1 MKKLLIRGMMLAL
14 GLILTTSQTL
24 WAANKKTTVAQ
35 VTSSVT
41 LTDDVDYI
49 ISSAT
54 PFGDNGVV
62 DISNTEHAVLILAAV
77 KPSAAINLLSKHVQV
92 AGQRAVY
99 NTNCQVK
106 IYNRGCI
113 IMPYGSAFK
122 PLTVYSEK
130 NFGGESCND
139 FGLEHSGGYMN
150 TLTDAKL
157 NNRIRSF
164 KLKRGYMVTFSLKS
178 GGRGYSR
185 CFIAADQDLEMAEMP
200 AVLDRSIS
208 SYRVFKWWD
217 TNKVGLADASDAK
230 TICDALNVT
239 STYEWWRGKD
249 ENLMPDVECVPH
261 HYKENYPVASA
272 CGSSTTSAHMKTT
285 NEPRNPAD
293 EPKNNPESLELILS
307 NWESLMR
314 TGMRLCSPSSWD
326 GSDYV
331 GNAGGFLRE
340 FFDSIDARGW
350 RCDIVDLHCYWAEG
364 TFNSMQNWTNAVHRP
379 IWVSEWVWGASWNNN
394 GIFGVAQDDYR
405 NNPTTDQLN
414 RNRDMVKSICNTMNG
429 YDFVERYY
437 YWNGEANC
445 SKLYY
450 DGKLTPAGEIY
461 SKMESGLGYNGKYDY
476 APKVVKQRDPA
487 NFTLEY
493 DNKSK
498 VATLKWH
505 DYNGEMN
512 GGIYIERRTS
522 TTTLWEVIADVPM
535 QEDAADYTYEDT
547 NARIGYQYRVL
558 VVDGNSIERRT
569 KALTA
574 AAKEVLAGDAIE
586 INGATRYL
594 GGNLFL
600 NGNFMMGL
608 NGWTNGEGK
617 ALAAPYF
624 QVVAKG
630 GYAGRPYLQCYGEG
644 DVLSEQSIYQV
655 VDLKPNTDY
664 YFAGALCNNAKISY
678 VYGSNDGTTIG
689 DNLTFV
695 YNSSDTWQMQS
706 KTFNSGEYTKA
717 ILSCRQLGAK
727 SQFGNFNICPLFE
740 NQADAV
746 IDGIA
751 NLRQVAELF
760 QSYNTSYPVINT
772 DLAQKLGAV
781 TVNDVE
787 ALATLQ
793 TLIDNAY
800 TAYDYLKTYAEKKV
814 LWQKYVDL
822 KMPGYE
828 TLQEK
833 LTQFD
838 NANTIASIIEYFPLL
853 VDAVEEYM
861 PLTTIKDIIASSDF
875 SSTTGWTTKCGTYTA
890 GDQRSNKK
898 NDITFWNAWWSGIDA
913 SEGTTK
919 SMAIKQEVDGLSHGL
934 YSLECKASTEHF
946 CLSDQHGYITDGE
959 QVENTPV
966 LTADY
971 FDLPT
976 VEDVDRWQTL
986 LTAPIYIPD
995 DSKLTIG
1002 FIGTKEGAVND
1013 AWHAVGDTKAVSDKR
1028 EGWWG
1033 ATDFVFKFHPQYRI
1047 TVEPNQWN
1055 VTCLPYAVKA
1065 TDDVKFYMIG
1075 GITSDLKNIRLYEVT
1090 EMPAGHPLIYKSS
1103 KADVTFFEYG
1113 EKVDE
1118 PVFGQGNLWGYFKT
1132 SARVPKKH
1140 YYLENGVWKKAGE
1153 TSDTRPRMTSYTAVI
1168 LPFDDTIANYISKK
1182 DSWEGE
1188 TMPIE
1193 GLTEEEYALGISQA
1207 VVQPLFVEDGMY
1219 TIDGRRVNSTNVR
1232 QGIYL
1237 KVENGK
1243 VYKVIQKN

>member
-1 MKKLLIRGMMLAL
+1 MKKQLIRGMMLAL

-106 IYNRGCI
+106 LYNRGCI
-113 IMPYGSAFK
+113 IMPYDNSFK
-122 PLTVYSEK
+122 PLTVYSEP
-130 NFGGESCND
+130 NFEGESCND
-139 FGLEHSGGYMN
+139 FGLEHTGGYMN

-157 NNRIRSF
+157 NNKIRSF
-164 KLKRGYMVTFSLKS
+164 KLKRGYMVTFANGK

-185 CFIAADQDLEMAEMP
+185 CFIAADADLEVANMP

-208 SYRVFKWWD
+208 SYRVFKWYD
-217 TNKVGLADASDAK
+217 AGKKNLASAAGYAAALS
-230 TICDALNVT
+230 ALNVQ
-239 STYEWWRGKD
+239 STYDWGEGNSSLLPDYEW
-249 ENLMPDVECVPH
+249 VPNH
-261 HYKENYPVASA
+261 IYEDWPSSSA
-272 CGSSTTSAHMKTT
+272 IGSTTQSPHSKTN
-285 NEPRNPAD
+285 NEPFNSSDDHPQD
-293 EPKNNPESLELILS
+293 LKTILN
-307 NWESLMR
+307 NWENMMR
-314 TGMRLCSPSSWD
+314 TGMRLCSPASHD
-326 GSDYV
+326 GALGLHHD
-331 GNAGGFLRE
+331 FL
-340 FFDSIDARGW
+340 DSIDARGW
-350 RCDIVDLHCYWAEG
+350 RCDIIDLHCYWNEWN
-364 TFNSMQNWTNAVHRP
+364 FSNQIKSQWVDRHHRP
-379 IWVSEWVWGASWNNN
+379 VWISEWIWGSSWGNN
-394 GIFGVAQDDYR
+394 GIFEVAKTKDERD
-405 NNPTTDQLN
+405 NPSTAHLN
-414 RNRDMVKSICNTMNG
+414 KNKEIVENICNALNG
-429 YDFVERYY
+429 FDYIERYY
-437 YWNGEANC
+437 YWNSEANC

-450 DGKLTPAGEIY
+450 DNKLTPAGEMY
-461 SKMESGLGYNGKYDY
+461 AALDAGLGYNGKYDY

-706 KTFNSGEYTKA
+706 KTFSSGEYTKA

-727 SQFGNFNICPLFE
+727 SQFGNFIICPLFE

-781 TVNDVE
+781 TVNDAE

-1013 AWHAVGDTKAVSDKR
+1013 AWHAVGDTKSVSDKR

-1033 ATDFVFKFHPQYRI
+1033 ATDFVFKFHPQYRK

>member
-24 WAANKKTTVAQ
+24 WAANQKTTVAQ

-77 KPSAAINLLSKHVQV
+77 KPSAAINLLSKHVLV

-106 IYNRGCI
+106 LYNRGCI
-113 IMPYGSAFK
+113 IMPYGNSFK
-122 PLTVYSEK
+122 PLTVYSEP
-130 NFGGESCND
+130 NFEGESCND
-139 FGLEHSGGYMN
+139 FGLEHTGGYMN

-157 NNRIRSF
+157 NNKIRSF
-164 KLKRGYMVTFSLKS
+164 KLKRGYMVTFANGK

-185 CFIAADQDLEMAEMP
+185 CFIAADADLEVANMP

-208 SYRVFKWWD
+208 SYRVFKWYD
-217 TNKVGLADASDAK
+217 AGKKNLASAAGYAAALS
-230 TICDALNVT
+230 ALNVQ
-239 STYEWWRGKD
+239 STYDWGEGNSSLLPDYEW
-249 ENLMPDVECVPH
+249 VPNH
-261 HYKENYPVASA
+261 IYEDWPSSSA
-272 CGSSTTSAHMKTT
+272 IGSTTQSPHSKTN
-285 NEPRNPAD
+285 NEPFNSSDDHPQD
-293 EPKNNPESLELILS
+293 LKTILN
-307 NWESLMR
+307 NWENMMR
-314 TGMRLCSPSSWD
+314 TGMRLCSPASHD
-326 GSDYV
+326 GALGLHHD
-331 GNAGGFLRE
+331 FL
-340 FFDSIDARGW
+340 DSIDARGW
-350 RCDIVDLHCYWAEG
+350 RCDIIDLHCYWNEWN
-364 TFNSMQNWTNAVHRP
+364 FSNQIKSQWVDRHHRP
-379 IWVSEWVWGASWNNN
+379 VWISEWIWGSSWGNN
-394 GIFGVAQDDYR
+394 GIFEVAKTKDERD
-405 NNPTTDQLN
+405 NPSTAHLN
-414 RNRDMVKSICNTMNG
+414 KNKEIVENICNALNSFD
-429 YDFVERYY
+429 YIERYY
-437 YWNGEANC
+437 YWNSEANC

-450 DGKLTPAGEIY
+450 DNKLTPAGEMY
-461 SKMESGLGYNGKYDY
+461 AALDAGLGYNGKYDY

-535 QEDAADYTYEDT
+535 QEDAADYTFEDT

-727 SQFGNFNICPLFE
+727 SQFGNFIICPLFE

-746 IDGIA
+746 VNGIA

-760 QSYNTSYPVINT
+760 QNYNTSYPVINT
-772 DLAQKLGAV
+772 DLAQKFGAV
-781 TVNDVE
+781 TTDDAEV
-787 ALATLQ
+787 LATLQ
-793 TLIDNAY
+793 TLIENAY
-800 TAYDYLKTYAEKKV
+800 TAYDYLKAYAEKKV
-814 LWQKYVDL
+814 LWQKYVDF

-838 NANTIASIIEYFPLL
+838 NANTIAAIVESFPLL

-861 PLTTIKDIIASSDF
+861 PLTTIKDAIASSDF

-1033 ATDFVFKFHPQYRI
+1033 ATDFVFKFHPQYRT

-1193 GLTEEEYALGISQA
+1193 GLTEEEYALAISNATLSSPQM
-1207 VVQPLFVEDGMY
+1207 EDGLY
-1219 TIDGRRVNSTNVR
+1219 TIDGRKVSASNIAR
-1232 QGIYL
+1232 GIYL
-1237 KVENGK
+1237 KVENGR
-1243 VYKVIQKN
+1243 VYKIIKNSK

>member
-1 MKKLLIRGMMLAL
+1 MKKQLIRGMMLAL

-106 IYNRGCI
+106 LYNRGCI
-113 IMPYGSAFK
+113 IMPYDNSFK
-122 PLTVYSEK
+122 PLTVYSEP
-130 NFGGESCND
+130 NFEGESCND
-139 FGLEHSGGYMN
+139 FGLEHTGGYMN

-157 NNRIRSF
+157 NNKIRSF
-164 KLKRGYMVTFSLKS
+164 KLKRGYMVTFANGK

-185 CFIAADQDLEMAEMP
+185 CFIAADADLEVANMP

-208 SYRVFKWWD
+208 SYRVFKWYD
-217 TNKVGLADASDAK
+217 AGKKNLASAAGYAAALS
-230 TICDALNVT
+230 ALNVQ
-239 STYEWWRGKD
+239 STYDWGEGNSSLLPDYEW
-249 ENLMPDVECVPH
+249 VPNH
-261 HYKENYPVASA
+261 IYEDWPSSSA
-272 CGSSTTSAHMKTT
+272 IGSTTQSPHSKTN
-285 NEPRNPAD
+285 NEPFNSSDDHPQD
-293 EPKNNPESLELILS
+293 LKTILN
-307 NWESLMR
+307 NWENMMR
-314 TGMRLCSPSSWD
+314 TGMRLCSPASHD
-326 GSDYV
+326 GALGLHHD
-331 GNAGGFLRE
+331 FL
-340 FFDSIDARGW
+340 DSIDARGW
-350 RCDIVDLHCYWAEG
+350 RCDIIDLHCYWNEWN
-364 TFNSMQNWTNAVHRP
+364 FSNQIKSQWVDRHHRP
-379 IWVSEWVWGASWNNN
+379 VWISEWIWGSSWGNN
-394 GIFGVAQDDYR
+394 GIFEVAKTKDERD
-405 NNPTTDQLN
+405 NPSTAHLN
-414 RNRDMVKSICNTMNG
+414 KNKEIVENICNALNG
-429 YDFVERYY
+429 FDYIERYY
-437 YWNGEANC
+437 YWNSEANC

-450 DGKLTPAGEIY
+450 DNKLTPAGEMY
-461 SKMESGLGYNGKYDY
+461 AALDAGLGYNGKYDY

-706 KTFNSGEYTKA
+706 KTFNSGEYVKA

-727 SQFGNFNICPLFE
+727 SQFGNFIICPLFE

-760 QSYNTSYPVINT
+760 QNYNTSYPVINS
-772 DLAQKLGAV
+772 DLAQKFSAV
-781 TVNDVE
+781 TTDDAE

-793 TLIDNAY
+793 TSIENAF
-800 TAYDYLKTYAEKKV
+800 TAYDYLKVYAEKKV
-814 LWQKYVDL
+814 LWQKYVEL

-833 LTQFD
+833 LTQLD
-838 NANTIASIIEYFPLL
+838 NANAIATIVENFPLL

-861 PLTTIKDIIASSDF
+861 PMTTIKDAIASSDF

-890 GDQRSNKK
+890 GDQRTNKK

-913 SEGTTK
+913 SEGTSK
-919 SMAIKQEVDGLSHGL
+919 SMAIKQEVEGLSHGL

-959 QVENTPV
+959 QLENTPV

-986 LTAPIYIPD
+986 LTAPIYVPD

-1002 FIGTKEGAVND
+1002 FIGTKDGAVDD
-1013 AWHAVGDTKAVSDKR
+1013 AWHAVADTKAVSDKR

-1033 ATDFVFKFHPQYRI
+1033 ATDFVFKFHPQYRT

-1065 TDDVKFYMIG
+1065 TEDVKFYMIG

-1132 SARVPKKH
+1132 NARVPKKH

-1168 LPFDDTIANYISKK
+1168 LPFDDTIANYISRK
-1182 DSWEGE
+1182 DGWEGE

-1193 GLTEEEYALGISQA
+1193 GVTEEEYALGISQA
-1207 VVQPLFVEDGMY
+1207 VVQPSFVEDGMY